1 VSGLAFGGALAAGI
15 FGDGLGDGRLL
26 AVGGLDSYLATGSR
40 LGGPLSLRRLAKTL
54 GGFIATNDL
63 GLGGQVVA
71 RSILAAAGG
80 SARSILAAGGGSG
93 SGHPLDFRRRG
104 APPRRRRRSPL
115 LALAK
120 PLGLAAL
127 TVALPLSLGA
137 WLLTSSQFQL
147 HGIDVGRE
155 SAPWAATARVPAPWV
170 RQTLAPLLGRNL
182 LRLPLAEVRQRL
194 AANSWIATAE
204 VAKELPDRLRVTVAE
219 RRPAVLLRGGAGAG
233 HDALLYADAAGRPM
247 AAVGSPAEE
256 AAARRRGLLVVGL
269 PQFAAAAAAGA
280 GGAAADAT
288 AAAPATAAPAASRT
302 PAPSALPPS
311 LLAPPGT
318 DAMPAAAATAVAGAL
333 RLADQ
338 LRRLR
343 PGWTAALSQID
354 VVDEDDYQLRVQG
367 LPCPLLVRG
376 SRLADNLVRFDQL
389 LPELRR
395 RYPALAA
402 VDLRFS
408 RRIVIQPAQG
418 TPPIQPVKAA
428 QPVERVKAAQPA
440 PPAQVVKPV
449 APVKPAQP
457 VARAPA
463 VPPAP
468 AAKTMAPPAPA
479 APTSS
484 RGSDNL

>member
-1 VSGLAFGGALAAGI
+1 VSGLAFGGALAARSLDFGGGGRFAAGI
-15 FGDGLGDGRLL
+15 FG
-26 AVGGLDSYLATGSR
+26 
-40 LGGPLSLRRLAKTL
+40 
-54 GGFIATNDL
+54 N
-63 GLGGQVVA
+63 GLGG
-71 RSILAAAGG
+71 GG
-80 SARSILAAGGGSG
+80 LLAAGSRGAGVVHFAG
-93 SGHPLDFRRRG
+93 RLAEATGRVVAARGGHPLDFRRRG

-120 PLGLAAL
+120 PLGVAAL

-137 WLLTSSQFQL
+137 WLLTSRQFQL

-155 SAPWAATARVPAPWV
+155 PAPWAAAARVPAPWV
-170 RQTLAPLLGRNL
+170 RQALAPLLGRNL

-194 AANSWIATAE
+194 AANPWIAAAE
-204 VAKELPDRLRVTVAE
+204 VAKELPDRLQVTVAE

-233 HDALLYADAAGRPM
+233 HDALLYADAAGRPI

-269 PQFAAAAAAGA
+269 PQFAAAAAAAGAGGA

-302 PAPSALPPS
+302 PAPSAPAS
-311 LLAPPGT
+311 LLAPPGS

-354 VVDEDDYQLRVQG
+354 VVDEDDYQLRVEG

-428 QPVERVKAAQPA
+428 QPLEPVKSA
-440 PPAQVVKPV
+440 PPV

-457 VARAPA
+457 AARAPA
-463 VPPAP
+463 LPPAQAVKPVPPAP

>member
-1 VSGLAFGGALAAGI
+1 VSGLAFGGAGSLAAG
-15 FGDGLGDGRLL
+15 GLGMGLAGGGGLPGRL
-26 AVGGLDSYLATGSR
+26 AVGGLDWGLATWSR
-40 LGGPLSLRRLAKTL
+40 LGSPLSLRRLGKTL
-54 GGFIATNDL
+54 GGFVATNGL
-63 GLGGQVVA
+63 GLGGRVVA
-71 RSILAAAGG
+71 RSTLAAAGG
-80 SARSILAAGGGSG
+80 SGG
-93 SGHPLDFRRRG
+93 GHPLDFRRRG

-115 LALAK
+115 LTLAK
-120 PLGLAAL
+120 PLGIAAL

-137 WLLTSSQFQL
+137 WLLTSRQFQL

-155 SAPWAATARVPAPWV
+155 PAPWAATARVPAPWV
-170 RQTLAPLLGRNL
+170 RQALAPLLGRNL
-182 LRLPLAEVRQRL
+182 LRLPLDEVRQRL
-194 AANSWIATAE
+194 AANPWIATAE

-233 HDALLYADAAGRPM
+233 HDALLYADAAGRTI

-269 PQFAAAAAAGA
+269 PRF
-280 GGAAADAT
+280 
-288 AAAPATAAPAASRT
+288 
-302 PAPSALPPS
+302 
-311 LLAPPGT
+311 
-318 DAMPAAAATAVAGAL
+318 AAATAAAGAL

-354 VVDEDDYQLRVQG
+354 VVDEDDFQLRVEG

-376 SRLADNLVRFDQL
+376 SRLADNLVLFEQL

-395 RYPALAA
+395 RYPALAS

-408 RRIVIQPAQG
+408 RRIVVQAAHVA
-418 TPPIQPVKAA
+418 PPIQPA
-428 QPVERVKAAQPA
+428 PA
-440 PPAQVVKPV
+440 VKP
-449 APVKPAQP
+449 
-457 VARAPA
+457 

-468 AAKTMAPPAPA
+468 AVKTMAPPTPA

-484 RGSDNL
+484 RGSDNR

>member
-1 VSGLAFGGALAAGI
+1 MSGLGSGGALA
-15 FGDGLGDGRLL
+15 LGSLGR
-26 AVGGLDSYLATGSR
+26 
-40 LGGPLSLRRLAKTL
+40 
-54 GGFIATNDL
+54 
-63 GLGGQVVA
+63 
-71 RSILAAAGG
+71 
-80 SARSILAAGGGSG
+80 
-93 SGHPLDFRRRG
+93 PLDFRRRG

-120 PLGLAAL
+120 PLGIAAL

-137 WLLTSSQFQL
+137 WLLTSRQFQL

-155 SAPWAATARVPAPWV
+155 PAPWAAAARVPAPWV
-170 RQTLAPLLGRNL
+170 RQALAPLLGRNL

-194 AANSWIATAE
+194 AANPWIAAAE
-204 VAKELPDRLRVTVAE
+204 VAKELPDRLQVTVAE

-233 HDALLYADAAGRPM
+233 HDALLYADAAGRPI

-256 AAARRRGLLVVGL
+256 EAARRRGLLVVGL
-269 PQFAAAAAAGA
+269 P
-280 GGAAADAT
+280 
-288 AAAPATAAPAASRT
+288 R
-302 PAPSALPPS
+302 L
-311 LLAPPGT
+311 
-318 DAMPAAAATAVAGAL
+318 AAATAVAGAL

-354 VVDEDDYQLRVQG
+354 VVDEDDYQLRVEG

-408 RRIVIQPAQG
+408 RRIVIQPAAV
-418 TPPIQPVKAA
+418 QPARPA
-428 QPVERVKAAQPA
+428 RPA
-440 PPAQVVKPV
+440 PPVQA
-449 APVKPAQP
+449 
-457 VARAPA
+457 AR
-463 VPPAP
+463 PAP
-468 AAKTMAPPAPA
+468 PAPPAPA
-479 APTSS
+479 AAKPAPSPGAAAS
-484 RGSDNL
+484 RGSDTF

>member
-1 VSGLAFGGALAAGI
+1 MS
-15 FGDGLGDGRLL
+15 
-26 AVGGLDSYLATGSR
+26 AVAMTATGR
-40 LGGPLSLRRLAKTL
+40 
-54 GGFIATNDL
+54 
-63 GLGGQVVA
+63 VV
-71 RSILAAAGG
+71 AAGG
-80 SARSILAAGGGSG
+80 D
-93 SGHPLDFRRRG
+93 HPLDFRRRG

-120 PLGLAAL
+120 PLGIAAL

-137 WLLTSSQFQL
+137 WLLTSRQFQL

-155 SAPWAATARVPAPWV
+155 PAPWAAAARVPAPWV
-170 RQTLAPLLGRNL
+170 RQALAPLLGRNL

-194 AANSWIATAE
+194 AANPWIAAAE

-219 RRPAVLLRGGAGAG
+219 RRPAVLLREGAGAG
-233 HDALLYADAAGRPM
+233 HDALLYADAAGRPI

-256 AAARRRGLLVVGL
+256 ATARRRGLLVVGL
-269 PQFAAAAAAGA
+269 PRF
-280 GGAAADAT
+280 
-288 AAAPATAAPAASRT
+288 
-302 PAPSALPPS
+302 
-311 LLAPPGT
+311 
-318 DAMPAAAATAVAGAL
+318 AAATAVAGAL

-343 PGWTAALSQID
+343 PGWMAALSQID
-354 VVDEDDYQLRVQG
+354 VVDEDDYQLRVEG
-367 LPCPLLVRG
+367 LPCPLVVRG

-408 RRIVIQPAQG
+408 RRIVIQPAQR

-428 QPVERVKAAQPA
+428 QAVKAAQVVKPL
-440 PPAQVVKPV
+440 PPAQVVKP
-449 APVKPAQP
+449 APPAQAVKPVASVKPTQP
-457 VARAPA
+457 VPRAPA

>member
-1 VSGLAFGGALAAGI
+1 MSGLACGGALAARSLDLGGGGLFAAGI
-15 FGDGLGDGRLL
+15 FGNGLGDGGLL
-26 AVGGLDSYLATGSR
+26 AAGSRGAGVVHFAGRLAEATGR
-40 LGGPLSLRRLAKTL
+40 
-54 GGFIATNDL
+54 
-63 GLGGQVVA
+63 VV
-71 RSILAAAGG
+71 AAGG
-80 SARSILAAGGGSG
+80 
-93 SGHPLDFRRRG
+93 GHPLDFRRRG

-120 PLGLAAL
+120 PLGIAAL

-137 WLLTSSQFQL
+137 WLLTSRQFQL

-155 SAPWAATARVPAPWV
+155 PAPWAAAPRVPAPWV
-170 RQTLAPLLGRNL
+170 RQALAPLLGRNL

-194 AANSWIATAE
+194 AANPWIAAAE

-233 HDALLYADAAGRPM
+233 HDALLYADAAGRPI

-269 PQFAAAAAAGA
+269 PRFAAAA
-280 GGAAADAT
+280 
-288 AAAPATAAPAASRT
+288 
-302 PAPSALPPS
+302 
-311 LLAPPGT
+311 
-318 DAMPAAAATAVAGAL
+318 AVAGAL

-354 VVDEDDYQLRVQG
+354 VIDEDDYQLRVEG

-395 RYPALAA
+395 RYPALAN

-408 RRIVIQPAQG
+408 RRIVVQAAHVAPPIQPAQG
-418 TPPIQPVKAA
+418 SPPIQPVKAA
-428 QPVERVKAAQPA
+428 QAVKAAQ
-440 PPAQVVKPV
+440 VVKGE
-449 APVKPAQP
+449 
-457 VARAPA
+457 AR
-463 VPPAP
+463 
-468 AAKTMAPPAPA
+468 K
-479 APTSS
+479 
-484 RGSDNL
+484 G

>member
-1 VSGLAFGGALAAGI
+1 MSAVALAN
-15 FGDGLGDGRLL
+15 L
-26 AVGGLDSYLATGSR
+26 
-40 LGGPLSLRRLAKTL
+40 
-54 GGFIATNDL
+54 DL
-63 GLGGQVVA
+63 GIGSGVFARVA
-71 RSILAAAGG
+71 GSLASTGG
-80 SARSILAAGGGSG
+80 SER
-93 SGHPLDFRRRG
+93 PLDFRRRG

-120 PLGLAAL
+120 PLGIAAL
-127 TVALPLSLGA
+127 TVALPVSLGA
-137 WLLTSSQFQL
+137 WLLTSRQFQL

-155 SAPWAATARVPAPWV
+155 PAPWAAAARVPAPWV
-170 RQTLAPLLGRNL
+170 RQALAPLLGRNL

-194 AANSWIATAE
+194 VANPWIATAE

-219 RRPAVLLRGGAGAG
+219 RRPAVLLRGGAGG
-233 HDALLYADAAGRPM
+233 GREALLYADAAGQPI

-269 PQFAAAAAAGA
+269 PRFAAAAG
-280 GGAAADAT
+280 
-288 AAAPATAAPAASRT
+288 
-302 PAPSALPPS
+302 
-311 LLAPPGT
+311 
-318 DAMPAAAATAVAGAL
+318 VAGAL
-333 RLADQ
+333 RLAEQ

-354 VVDEDDYQLRVQG
+354 VVDEDDYQLRVEG

-376 SRLADNLVRFDQL
+376 SRLADNLVRFEEL

-418 TPPIQPVKAA
+418 APPI
-428 QPVERVKAAQPA
+428 RL
-440 PPAQVVKPV
+440 AQV
-449 APVKPAQP
+449 
-457 VARAPA
+457 APA
-463 VPPAP
+463 AKPVPPAP
-468 AAKTMAPPAPA
+468 AAKTMAPPTPA

>member
-1 VSGLAFGGALAAGI
+1 VSVIAFAGRLAAG
-15 FGDGLGDGRLL
+15 
-26 AVGGLDSYLATGSR
+26 S
-40 LGGPLSLRRLAKTL
+40 
-54 GGFIATNDL
+54 L
-63 GLGGQVVA
+63 GLGGGGAFALRSLGIGLGGGGVLAVANLGVGGGAVA
-71 RSILAAAGG
+71 RVAGSLAAAGG
-80 SARSILAAGGGSG
+80 
-93 SGHPLDFRRRG
+93 FRRRG

-115 LALAK
+115 LTLAK
-120 PLGLAAL
+120 PLGIAAL
-127 TVALPLSLGA
+127 TVALPLALGA
-137 WLLTSSQFQL
+137 WLLTSRQFQL

-155 SAPWAATARVPAPWV
+155 PAPWAAAARVPAPWV
-170 RQTLAPLLGRNL
+170 RQALAPLLGRNL

-194 AANSWIATAE
+194 AANPWIAAAE

-219 RRPAVLLRGGAGAG
+219 RRPAVLLRSARVGGLGAAGAG
-233 HDALLYADAAGRPM
+233 HDALLYADAAGRPI

-269 PQFAAAAAAGA
+269 PRFAAAA
-280 GGAAADAT
+280 D
-288 AAAPATAAPAASRT
+288 AAPAASGT
-302 PAPSALPPS
+302 PPPPLPPS
-311 LLAPPGT
+311 LLAPSLLAPPGS
-318 DAMPAAAATAVAGAL
+318 DAMPAAASTAVAGAL
-333 RLADQ
+333 RLAAQ

-354 VVDEDDYQLRVQG
+354 VVDEDDYQLRVEG

-376 SRLADNLVRFDQL
+376 SRLADNLVRFEQL

-428 QPVERVKAAQPA
+428 QPVEPVKSAHPVKAAPPV
-440 PPAQVVKPV
+440 PPAQAVKPE
-449 APVKPAQP
+449 
-457 VARAPA
+457 
-463 VPPAP
+463 PPAP
-468 AAKTMAPPAPA
+468 AAKTMAPPTPA

>member
-1 VSGLAFGGALAAGI
+1 MS
-15 FGDGLGDGRLL
+15 
-26 AVGGLDSYLATGSR
+26 AVAMTATGR
-40 LGGPLSLRRLAKTL
+40 
-54 GGFIATNDL
+54 
-63 GLGGQVVA
+63 VV
-71 RSILAAAGG
+71 AAGG
-80 SARSILAAGGGSG
+80 
-93 SGHPLDFRRRG
+93 GHPLDFRRRG

-120 PLGLAAL
+120 PLGIAAL

-137 WLLTSSQFQL
+137 WLLTSRQFQL

-155 SAPWAATARVPAPWV
+155 PAPWAATARVPAPWV
-170 RQTLAPLLGRNL
+170 RQALAPLLGRNL
-182 LRLPLAEVRQRL
+182 LRLPLDEVRQRL
-194 AANSWIATAE
+194 AANPWIATAE

-233 HDALLYADAAGRPM
+233 RDALLYADAAGRTI

-269 PQFAAAAAAGA
+269 PRF
-280 GGAAADAT
+280 
-288 AAAPATAAPAASRT
+288 
-302 PAPSALPPS
+302 
-311 LLAPPGT
+311 
-318 DAMPAAAATAVAGAL
+318 AAATAAAGAL

-354 VVDEDDYQLRVQG
+354 VVDEDDFQLRVEG

-376 SRLADNLVRFDQL
+376 SRLADNLVLFEQL

-395 RYPALAA
+395 RYPALAS

-408 RRIVIQPAQG
+408 RRIVVQAAHVA
-418 TPPIQPVKAA
+418 PPIQPAHVA
-428 QPVERVKAAQPA
+428 PPIQPA
-440 PPAQVVKPV
+440 PAVKP
-449 APVKPAQP
+449 
-457 VARAPA
+457 

-468 AAKTMAPPAPA
+468 AVKTMAPPAPA

-484 RGSDNL
+484 RGSDNR